1 MRGGAGATE
10 GQCEHQALCRW
21 SSDLIRRRAQV
32 AVAQRGITARKV
44 VAQLLGV
51 LRRAGAVL
59 QGVLPP
65 AAHVAAASAL
75 LQATL
80 SAIIGG

>member
-1 MRGGAGATE
+1 
-10 GQCEHQALCRW
+10 
-21 SSDLIRRRAQV
+21 V

-65 AAHVAAASAL
+65 AAHVSVASAL
-75 LQATL
+75 LQSTL